1 MLKSLFDKST
11 SVNVQGRADGSIS
24 AVLASILSRHP
35 NGVVPIAPGVA
46 KRILE
51 EANFYKQRNFKES
64 RAQDHVWRLKNGA
77 WNSGFPI
84 SFARLPD
91 GEMLLVDGQH
101 RLTVISRHESPVSVR
116 VNVIDANDVAEVRQL
131 YTGFDQ
137 STSTRSVN
145 EVLNGAG
152 VGEKLNISL
161 RVRDAA
167 FSAIGYLRNNFE
179 IPRSTRVGLAG
190 QASNVQARIAD
201 FPAWET
207 EILKY
212 DHIYDVCDRAHRCKL
227 LNGGTA
233 AVLLYTLKFQ
243 PAKAMDFWI
252 GIARNDGLRKAD
264 PRHTLIQ
271 DFHTRSNNAGSNRQ
285 SVQAPALA
293 WNAFFENRPLKIIK
307 CIDGAAIRIAG
318 TPFANGRVVE

>member
-1 MLKSLFDKST
+1 MLRSLFDKQP
-11 SVNVQGRADGSIS
+11 SVNVPGSGSIS
-24 AVLASILSRHP
+24 SVLASILSRHP

-190 QASNVQARIAD
+190 QASNVQGRIAD

-212 DHIYDVCDRAHRCKL
+212 DHIYDVCDRAHRGKL

>member
-1 MLKSLFDKST
+1 M
-11 SVNVQGRADGSIS
+11 
-24 AVLASILSRHP
+24 
-35 NGVVPIAPGVA
+35 
-46 KRILE
+46 
-51 EANFYKQRNFKES
+51 
-64 RAQDHVWRLKNGA
+64 
-77 WNSGFPI
+77 
-84 SFARLPD
+84 
-91 GEMLLVDGQH
+91 DGQH
-101 RLTVISRHESPVSVR
+101 RMTVISRHESPVSVR
-116 VNVIDANDVAEVRQL
+116 VNILDAADHAEVRQI
-131 YTGFDQ
+131 YIGFDQ

-152 VGEKLNISL
+152 VGEKLNISA

-167 FSAIGYLRNNFE
+167 FSAIGYMRNNFE
-179 IPRSTRVGLAG
+179 IPRSTRLGRAG
-190 QASNVQARIAD
+190 MAASVQGRIVD

-212 DHIYDVCDRAHRCKL
+212 DHIYEVCDRAHRGKL

-233 AVLLYTLKFQ
+233 AILLYTLKYQ

-252 GIARNDGLRKAD
+252 GIARNDGLRKTD

-271 DFHTRSNNAGSNRQ
+271 DFHTRSNNSGSNRQ

-307 CIDGAAIRIAG
+307 CIDGAAVRISG
-318 TPFANGRVVE
+318 TPFANGQVDE

>member
-1 MLKSLFDKST
+1 MLKSLFDKQP
-11 SVNVQGRADGSIS
+11 SVNVQGGSSIS
-24 AVLASILSRHP
+24 SVLASILSRHT
-35 NGVVPIAPGVA
+35 NGIVQIAPGIA
-46 KRILE
+46 KRILD
-51 EANFYKQRNFKES
+51 EANFCEQRKFKES
-64 RAQDHVWRLKNGA
+64 RAQEHEWRLANSA

-91 GEMLLVDGQH
+91 GELLLVDGQH
-101 RLTVISRHESPVSVR
+101 RLTVISRHEAPVSVR
-116 VNVIDANDVAEVRQL
+116 VNIMDAVDRAEVRQL
-131 YTGFDQ
+131 YIGFDQ

-152 VGEKLNISL
+152 VGEKLNISAL
-161 RVRDAA
+161 VRDAA

-179 IPRSTRVGLAG
+179 IPRSTRVGRAGLA
-190 QASNVQARIAD
+190 SSVQGRIAD
-201 FPAWET
+201 FPAWEA

-212 DHIYDVCDRAHRCKL
+212 DHIYEVCDRAHRGKL

-233 AVLLYTLKFQ
+233 AILLYTLKFQ

-318 TPFANGRVVE
+318 TPFANGQVDE